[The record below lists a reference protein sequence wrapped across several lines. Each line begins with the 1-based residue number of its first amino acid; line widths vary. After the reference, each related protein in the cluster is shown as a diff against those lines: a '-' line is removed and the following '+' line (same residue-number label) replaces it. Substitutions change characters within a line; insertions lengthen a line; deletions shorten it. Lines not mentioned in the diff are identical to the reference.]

1 MIKISGVYR
10 DPAGVAMPG
19 ALIAVKSKNNTL
31 ETFKCLCVETVTGL
45 GGEYEFSV
53 APDDYE
59 VFVTYNNGIR
69 QRLGFMRIE
78 DGAADGSLNDYLIYA
93 DPELAR
99 PPVYSDIKR
108 MSERARNAEIESSE
122 SARASAGYRDAAMD
136 ARDVAVAESKTAK
149 ESAQSAIASEK
160 GATGSAASAA
170 NSAKESKTAEG
181 MSKKYSDDARDY
193 SEITQSVSDAYSDEI
208 AAQKAVD
215 DGKETRKYFWVHSQS
230 TNELALEY
238 TVSNGRIVPTG
249 RWSMA
254 GAAVTD
260 ALNEMKTRV
269 STVPNAPAGI
279 ADNIAA
285 GVEFADGH
293 FAPLMLDDGR
303 HAFIDANGM
312 LRVVAADSDVV
323 VRPYIEAQPYTL
335 PDGAVCTKIIVDPY
349 ENITE
354 AWTEDGGYYFAT
366 PDGLKRVGDLKPAA
380 QQIKQATA
388 VSDLV
393 MNYGATRISV
403 SDDLRPVMY
412 ILPTFGQSL
421 AEGWSTYDDDV
432 LIATTQLYP
441 ENAWMFKSDRGA
453 GKENPNR
460 GPNPIDEI
468 VSLKDT
474 VNGNWKETSCSSSAS
489 HIISEVEK
497 MTGKRIHILRYV
509 AAQGS
514 MAYRNLTKG
523 TYAWSVLIQG
533 LIDAKRICERMGF
546 KPIVLGVDVKAGES
560 DIDKTGGIYADLYT
574 RFLMN
579 FDRNINAEVKRI
591 FGGDHPAVSIF
602 VEQCSWWPFTE
613 WDIKNVR
620 QGQLSA
626 DGHGNIRFTGPGYQY
641 PHVGD
646 IIHINSK
653 GQNQRGVSLAR
664 AVVFEC
670 FGTGFIP
677 VKPMEVYWSGAN
689 TIDIICSSS
698 VEIIKDT
705 SDVIVSS
712 IALGPGAGFGIR
724 ARDSSPISITSATPF
739 GKIGIRLNVDNPTN
753 TRNVQISYAQRR
765 TGSDNQSGP
774 IYGARGLFRT
784 KDGITNL
791 YTGEIEYQWLPAFI
805 WELN

>member
-432 LIATTQLYP
+432 LIATTQLYS

>member
-1 MIKISGVYR
+1 M
-10 DPAGVAMPG
+10 
-19 ALIAVKSKNNTL
+19 
-31 ETFKCLCVETVTGL
+31 
-45 GGEYEFSV
+45 
-53 APDDYE
+53 
-59 VFVTYNNGIR
+59 
-69 QRLGFMRIE
+69 
-78 DGAADGSLNDYLIYA
+78 
-93 DPELAR
+93 
-99 PPVYSDIKR
+99 
-108 MSERARNAEIESSE
+108 SSE
-122 SARASAGYRDAAMD
+122 GLPVDGVVSTDIVLSARSTQQATDEAKSSLSADSA
-136 ARDVAVAESKTAK
+136 
-149 ESAQSAIASEK
+149 AQSAD
-160 GATGSAASAA
+160 AAFKFSRQA
-170 NSAKESKTAEG
+170 
-181 MSKKYSDDARDY
+181 KYSVTDAEAAAEAAKNY
-193 SEITQSVSDAYSDEI
+193 SEIAQSVSDAYPDEV

-215 DGKETRKYFWVHSQS
+215 DGKETRQFFWVRSQS
-230 TNELALEY
+230 TTELALEY

-254 GAAVTD
+254 GGAVTD

-349 ENITE
+349 KNIIE

-421 AEGWSTYDDDV
+421 AQGWSTYADDV
-432 LIATTQLYP
+432 LVATTQLYP
-441 ENAWMFKSDRGA
+441 DNAWMFKSDRGA

-460 GPNPIDEI
+460 GPALIDEI

-474 VNGNWKETSCSSSAS
+474 VNGGWKETSCSSSAS

-497 MTGKRIHILRYV
+497 LTGKRIHILRFV
-509 AAQGS
+509 AAEGGK
-514 MAYRNLTKG
+514 AYRNLTKG
-523 TYAWSVLIQG
+523 TFSWSTLVQG

-546 KPIVLGVDVKAGES
+546 KPVVLGLDVKAGET
-560 DIDKTGGIYADLYT
+560 DIDGTPGIYPDLYT
-574 RFLMN
+574 RFLRN
-579 FDRNINAEVKRI
+579 LDRNYNAEVKRI
-591 FGGDHPAVSIF
+591 FGGDHSDVPVF
-602 VEQCSWWPFTE
+602 VEQCSWWPYTE

-626 DGHGNIRFTGPGYQY
+626 DGLGNIRFTGPGYQY
-641 PHVGD
+641 PHPGD

-653 GQNQRGVSLAR
+653 GQNMRGVSLAR
-664 AVVFEC
+664 AVAFEC
-670 FGTGFIP
+670 FGTGYIP
-677 VKPMEVYWSGAN
+677 IKPMNVYWSGAN
-689 TIDIICSSS
+689 TIDIICASS
-698 VEIIKDT
+698 VEIIKDV

-712 IALGPGAGFGIR
+712 TGLGAGAGFGIR
-724 ARDSSPISITSATPF
+724 ARDNSVISITDAVPF
-739 GKIGIRLNVDNPTN
+739 GKIGIRLTVDNPTN
-753 TRNVQISYAQRR
+753 TRSVQISYAQRR
-765 TGSDNQSGP
+765 TGNNNQSGP
-774 IYGARGLFRT
+774 IDGARGLFRT

-791 YTGEIEYQWLPAFI
+791 YTGETEYQWLPAFT

>member
-1 MIKISGVYR
+1 M
-10 DPAGVAMPG
+10 
-19 ALIAVKSKNNTL
+19 
-31 ETFKCLCVETVTGL
+31 
-45 GGEYEFSV
+45 
-53 APDDYE
+53 
-59 VFVTYNNGIR
+59 
-69 QRLGFMRIE
+69 
-78 DGAADGSLNDYLIYA
+78 
-93 DPELAR
+93 
-99 PPVYSDIKR
+99 
-108 MSERARNAEIESSE
+108 SSE
-122 SARASAGYRDAAMD
+122 GLPIDGIVGTDIVLGVRSTQQATDEAKSSLSADSA
-136 ARDVAVAESKTAK
+136 
-149 ESAQSAIASEK
+149 AQSAD
-160 GATGSAASAA
+160 AAFKFSRQAKSSVTDAEAA
-170 NSAKESKTAEG
+170 AEAAKN
-181 MSKKYSDDARDY
+181 Y
-193 SEITQSVSDAYSDEI
+193 SEIAQSVSDAYPDEV

-215 DGKETRKYFWVHSQS
+215 DGKETRQFFWVRSQS
-230 TNELALEY
+230 TTELALEY

-254 GAAVTD
+254 GGAVTD

-349 ENITE
+349 KNITE

-388 VSDLV
+388 ANDLV

-421 AEGWSTYDDDV
+421 AQGWSTYADDV

-441 ENAWMFKSDRGA
+441 DNAWMFKSERGA
-453 GKENPNR
+453 GQENPNR
-460 GPNPIDEI
+460 GPALIDEI

-474 VNGNWKETSCSSSAS
+474 VNGGWKETACSSSAA

-497 MTGKRIHILRYV
+497 LTGKRIHILRYV
-509 AAQGS
+509 AAEGGK
-514 MAYRNLTKG
+514 AYRNLTKG
-523 TYAWSVLIQG
+523 TFSWSTLVQG

-546 KPIVLGVDVKAGES
+546 KPVVLGLDVKAGET
-560 DIDKTGGIYADLYT
+560 DIDGTPGIYPDLYT
-574 RFLMN
+574 RFLRN
-579 FDRNINAEVKRI
+579 LDRNYNAEVKRI
-591 FGGDHPAVSIF
+591 FGGDHSDVPVF
-602 VEQCSWWPFTE
+602 VEQCSWWPYTE

-626 DGHGNIRFTGPGYQY
+626 DGLGNIRFTGPGYQY
-641 PHVGD
+641 PHPGD

-653 GQNQRGVSLAR
+653 GQNMRGVSLAR
-664 AVVFEC
+664 AVAFEC
-670 FGTGFIP
+670 FGTGYIP
-677 VKPMEVYWSGAN
+677 IKPMNVYWSGAN
-689 TIDIICSSS
+689 TIDIICASS
-698 VEIIKDT
+698 VEIIKDV
-705 SDVIVSS
+705 SDGIVSS
-712 IALGPGAGFGIR
+712 AGLGAGAGFGIR
-724 ARDSSPISITSATPF
+724 ARDNSAISITDAVPF
-739 GKIGIRLNVDNPTN
+739 GKIGIRLTVDNPTN
-753 TRNVQISYAQRR
+753 TRSVQISYAQRR
-765 TGSDNQSGP
+765 TGSNNQSGP
-774 IYGARGLFRT
+774 IDGARGLFRT

-791 YTGEIEYQWLPAFI
+791 YTGETEYQWLPAFT

>member
-1 MIKISGVYR
+1 M
-10 DPAGVAMPG
+10 
-19 ALIAVKSKNNTL
+19 
-31 ETFKCLCVETVTGL
+31 
-45 GGEYEFSV
+45 
-53 APDDYE
+53 
-59 VFVTYNNGIR
+59 
-69 QRLGFMRIE
+69 
-78 DGAADGSLNDYLIYA
+78 
-93 DPELAR
+93 
-99 PPVYSDIKR
+99 
-108 MSERARNAEIESSE
+108 SSE
-122 SARASAGYRDAAMD
+122 GLPVDGVVSTDIVLSARSTQQATDEAKSSLSADSA
-136 ARDVAVAESKTAK
+136 
-149 ESAQSAIASEK
+149 AQSAD
-160 GATGSAASAA
+160 AAFKFSRQAKSSVTDAEAA
-170 NSAKESKTAEG
+170 AEAAKN
-181 MSKKYSDDARDY
+181 Y
-193 SEITQSVSDAYSDEI
+193 SEIAQSVSDAYPDEV

-215 DGKETRKYFWVHSQS
+215 DGKETRQFFWVRSQS
-230 TNELALEY
+230 TTELALEY

-254 GAAVTD
+254 GGAVTD

-388 VSDLV
+388 VNDLV

-421 AEGWSTYDDDV
+421 AQGWSTYADDV

-441 ENAWMFKSDRGA
+441 DNAWMFKSDRGA

-460 GPNPIDEI
+460 GPALIDEV

-474 VNGNWKETSCSSSAS
+474 VNDNWKETACSSSAS

-497 MTGKRIHILRYV
+497 LTGKRIHILRFV

-514 MAYRNLTKG
+514 QAYRNLTKG
-523 TYAWSVLIQG
+523 TFSWSTLVQG

-546 KPIVLGVDVKAGES
+546 KPVVLGLDVKAGET
-560 DIDKTGGIYADLYT
+560 DIDGTPGMYADLYT
-574 RFLMN
+574 RFLRN
-579 FDRNINAEVKRI
+579 LDRNYNAEVKRI
-591 FGGDHPAVSIF
+591 FGGDHPDVPVF
-602 VEQCSWWPFTE
+602 VEQCSWWPYTE

-626 DGHGNIRFTGPGYQY
+626 DGLGNIRFTGPGYQY
-641 PHVGD
+641 PHPGD

-653 GQNQRGVSLAR
+653 GQNMRGVSLAR
-664 AVVFEC
+664 AVAFEC
-670 FGTGFIP
+670 FGTGYIP
-677 VKPMEVYWSGAN
+677 IKPMNVYWSGAN
-689 TIDIICSSS
+689 TIDIICASS
-698 VEIIKDT
+698 VEIIKDV

-712 IALGPGAGFGIR
+712 TGLGAGAGFGIR
-724 ARDSSPISITSATPF
+724 ARDNSVISITDAVPF
-739 GKIGIRLNVDNPTN
+739 GKIGIRLTVDNPTN
-753 TRNVQISYAQRR
+753 TRSVQISYAQRR
-765 TGSDNQSGP
+765 TGNNNQSGP
-774 IYGARGLFRT
+774 IDGARGLFRT

-791 YTGEIEYQWLPAFI
+791 YTGETEYQWLPAFL
-805 WELN
+805 WEIN

>member
-10 DPAGVAMPG
+10 DPAGGAMPG

-53 APDDYE
+53 VPDDYE
-59 VFVTYNNGIR
+59 VFITYDNGIR

-170 NSAKESKTAEG
+170 NSAKESKAAEG
-181 MSKKYSDDARDY
+181 LSKKYSDDARDY
-193 SEITQSVSDAYSDEI
+193 SEITQSVSDAYPDEI

-269 STVPNAPAGI
+269 SNVPNTPAGI

-285 GVEFADGH
+285 GVEFSNGK

-303 HAFIDANGM
+303 HAFIDANGV
-312 LRVVAADSDVV
+312 LRTVAADSDIL
-323 VRPYIEAQPYTL
+323 VRPYIEMQPFTL
-335 PDGAVCTKIIVDPY
+335 PDGSVCTKVIVDPY
-349 ENITE
+349 NNITE
-354 AWTEDGGYYFAT
+354 AWTEDGGYYFDT
-366 PDGLKRVGDLKPAA
+366 PSGLKRVGDLQPAA

-388 VSDLV
+388 ASDLV

-403 SDDLRPVMY
+403 ADDLRPVMY

-421 AEGWSTYDDDV
+421 AEGWSTYADDV

-441 ENAWMFKSDRGA
+441 DNAWMFKSERGA

-460 GPNPIDEI
+460 GPTPIDEI

-474 VNGNWKETSCSSSAS
+474 INGNWKETSCSSSAS

-497 MTGKRIHILRYV
+497 LTGKRIHILRYV

-620 QGQLSA
+620 QGQLNA
-626 DGHGNIRFTGPGYQY
+626 DGMGNIRFTGPSYQY
-641 PHVGD
+641 PHPGD

-653 GQNQRGVSLAR
+653 GQNMRGVSLAR

-677 VKPMEVYWSGAN
+677 VKPLDVYWSGIN
-689 TIDIICSSS
+689 TIEIINSSS
-698 VEIIKDT
+698 VEIIRDD
-705 SDVIVSS
+705 SGEIVNPTG
-712 IALGPGAGFGIR
+712 LGAGAGFGIR
-724 ARDSSPISITSATPF
+724 ARDGSAISITNAEAF
-739 GKIGIRLNVDNPTN
+739 GKVGIRLTVDNPTN
-753 TRNVQISYAQRR
+753 TRNVQISHGQRR

-774 IYGARGLFRT
+774 IHGARGLFRT
-784 KDGITNL
+784 KSGITNL
-791 YTGEIEYQWLPAFI
+791 YTGEIEYQWLPTFT

>member
-1 MIKISGVYR
+1 M
-10 DPAGVAMPG
+10 
-19 ALIAVKSKNNTL
+19 
-31 ETFKCLCVETVTGL
+31 
-45 GGEYEFSV
+45 
-53 APDDYE
+53 
-59 VFVTYNNGIR
+59 
-69 QRLGFMRIE
+69 
-78 DGAADGSLNDYLIYA
+78 
-93 DPELAR
+93 
-99 PPVYSDIKR
+99 
-108 MSERARNAEIESSE
+108 SSE
-122 SARASAGYRDAAMD
+122 GLPVDGVVSTDIVLSARSTQQATDEAKSSLSADSA
-136 ARDVAVAESKTAK
+136 
-149 ESAQSAIASEK
+149 AQSAD
-160 GATGSAASAA
+160 AAFKFSRQAKSSVTDAEAA
-170 NSAKESKTAEG
+170 AEAAKN
-181 MSKKYSDDARDY
+181 Y
-193 SEITQSVSDAYSDEI
+193 SEIAQSVSDAYPDEV

-215 DGKETRKYFWVHSQS
+215 DGKETRQFFWVRSQS
-230 TNELALEY
+230 TTELALEY

-254 GAAVTD
+254 GGAVTD

-349 ENITE
+349 KNIIE

-421 AEGWSTYDDDV
+421 AQGWSTYADDV

-441 ENAWMFKSDRGA
+441 DNAWMFKSDRGA

-460 GPNPIDEI
+460 GPALIDEI

-474 VNGNWKETSCSSSAS
+474 VNGGWKETSCSSSAS

-497 MTGKRIHILRYV
+497 LTGKRIHILRFV
-509 AAQGS
+509 AAEGGK
-514 MAYRNLTKG
+514 AYRNLTKG
-523 TYAWSVLIQG
+523 TFSWSTLVQG

-546 KPIVLGVDVKAGES
+546 KPVVLGLDVKAGET
-560 DIDKTGGIYADLYT
+560 DIDGTPGIYPDLYT
-574 RFLMN
+574 RFLRN
-579 FDRNINAEVKRI
+579 LDRNYNAEVKRI
-591 FGGDHPAVSIF
+591 FGGDHSDVPVF
-602 VEQCSWWPFTE
+602 VEQCSWWPYTE

-626 DGHGNIRFTGPGYQY
+626 DGLGNIRFTGPGYQY
-641 PHVGD
+641 PHPGD

-653 GQNQRGVSLAR
+653 GQNMRGVSLAR
-664 AVVFEC
+664 AVAFEC
-670 FGTGFIP
+670 FGTGYIP
-677 VKPMEVYWSGAN
+677 IKPMNVYWSGAN
-689 TIDIICSSS
+689 TIDIICASS
-698 VEIIKDT
+698 VEIIKDV

-712 IALGPGAGFGIR
+712 TGLGAGAGFGIR
-724 ARDSSPISITSATPF
+724 ARDNSAISITDAVPF
-739 GKIGIRLNVDNPTN
+739 GKIGIRLTVDNPTN
-753 TRNVQISYAQRR
+753 TRSVQISYAQRR
-765 TGSDNQSGP
+765 TGSNNQSGP
-774 IYGARGLFRT
+774 IDGARGLFRT

-791 YTGEIEYQWLPAFI
+791 YTGETEYQWLPAFT

>member
-1 MIKISGVYR
+1 MS
-10 DPAGVAMPG
+10 
-19 ALIAVKSKNNTL
+19 
-31 ETFKCLCVETVTGL
+31 
-45 GGEYEFSV
+45 
-53 APDDYE
+53 
-59 VFVTYNNGIR
+59 NNGLPVTDVVGVSVTLG
-69 QRLGFMRIE
+69 QRRTAG
-78 DGAADGSLNDYLIYA
+78 
-93 DPELAR
+93 
-99 PPVYSDIKR
+99 
-108 MSERARNAEIESSE
+108 
-122 SARASAGYRDAAMD
+122 ASAGDAY
-136 ARDVAVAESKTAK
+136 AEA
-149 ESAQSAIASEK
+149 AQGSAISA
-160 GATGSAASAA
+160 AGSAASAKQSEIA
-170 NSAKESKTAEG
+170 AAEGAADVKENVQQATDAAESAKEYA
-181 MSKKYSDDARDY
+181 A
-193 SEITQSVSDAYSDEI
+193 IAQAVPNAYPDEL

-215 DGKETRKYFWVHSQS
+215 DGTEKREFFYVRSQS
-230 TNELALEY
+230 TTELALEY
-238 TVSNGRIVPTG
+238 TVVNGRIVPTG
-249 RWSMA
+249 RWTIA
-254 GAAVTD
+254 GAAVTE

-303 HAFIDANGM
+303 HAFIDENGM

-349 ENITE
+349 KNITE
-354 AWTEDGGYYFAT
+354 AWTDDGGYYFAT

-388 VSDLV
+388 ASDLV

-403 SDDLRPVMY
+403 ADDLRPVMY

-421 AEGWSTYDDDV
+421 AEGWSTYADDV

-441 ENAWMFKSDRGA
+441 DNAWMFKSERGV

-460 GPNPIDEI
+460 GPTPIDEI

-474 VNGNWKETSCSSSAS
+474 VDGGWKETSCSSSAS

-497 MTGKRIHILRYV
+497 LTGKRIHILRYV

-514 MAYRNLTKG
+514 MTYRNLTKG

-546 KPIVLGVDVKAGES
+546 KPIVLGIDVKAGES

-579 FDRNINAEVKRI
+579 FDRNINSEVKRI
-591 FGGDHPAVSIF
+591 FGGDHPAVTIF

-705 SDVIVSS
+705 SDLIVSS
-712 IALGPGAGFGIR
+712 IGLGPGAGFGIR
-724 ARDSSPISITSATPF
+724 ARDDSTISIISAAPF
-739 GKIGIRLNVDNPTN
+739 GKIGIRLTVENPTN
-753 TRNVQISYAQRR
+753 TRSVQISYAQRR
-765 TGSDNQSGP
+765 TGNDNQSGP
-774 IYGARGLFRT
+774 VYGARGLFRT
-784 KDGITNL
+784 KSGITNL

>member
-53 APDDYE
+53 VPDDYE
-59 VFVTYNNGIR
+59 VFITYDNGIR

-78 DGAADGSLNDYLIYA
+78 DGTADGSLNDYLIYA

-122 SARASAGYRDAAMD
+122 SARTSAGYRDAAMD

-170 NSAKESKTAEG
+170 NSAKESKAAEG
-181 MSKKYSDDARDY
+181 LSKKYSDDARDY
-193 SEITQSVSDAYSDEI
+193 SEITQSVSDAYPDEI

>member
-1 MIKISGVYR
+1 MIQISGNYY
-10 DPAGVAMPG
+10 DPVGQPVEN
-19 ALIAVKSKNNTL
+19 LRITIAAKRTTAD
-31 ETFKCLCVETVTGL
+31 TFRELLVSQVTGPD
-45 GGEYEFSV
+45 GEYSFELV
-53 APDDYE
+53 PGYYR
-59 VFVTYNNGIR
+59 VTVLYPEANRTTVIGDMELESNSPP
-69 QRLGFMRIE
+69 
-78 DGAADGSLNDYLIYA
+78 GSLNDYVRFA
-93 DPELAR
+93 DPVLAD
-99 PPVYSDIKR
+99 PTVYAEMKR
-108 MSERARNAEIESSE
+108 WYGITSSMSEGASEAAKIAIQAKDIAVTESE
-122 SARASAGYRDAAMD
+122 SAKDSAGEAIKGAEIAKDSAERAHKSSTDSNDAAE
-136 ARDVAVAESKTAK
+136 RAE
-149 ESAQSAIASEK
+149 ESAQIAL
-160 GATGSAASAA
+160 
-170 NSAKESKTAEG
+170 
-181 MSKKYSDDARDY
+181 
-193 SEITQSVSDAYSDEI
+193 SVADAYTDEVE
-208 AAQKAVD
+208 AQKAVN
-215 DGKETRKYFWVHSQS
+215 DGKETRQFFYVRSRS
-230 TNELALEY
+230 TTELALEY
-238 TVSNGRIVPTG
+238 TVSNGRVVPTG
-249 RWSMA
+249 RYTIA
-254 GAAVTD
+254 GNAVNE
-260 ALNEMKTRV
+260 ALSEMKSRV
-269 STVPNAPAGI
+269 STVPNAPAGVDEI
-279 ADNIAA
+279 IAA

-349 ENITE
+349 KNITE
-354 AWTEDGGYYFAT
+354 AWTEDGGYYFST

-388 VSDLV
+388 ASDLV

-421 AEGWSTYDDDV
+421 AEGWSTYADDV

-560 DIDKTGGIYADLYT
+560 DIDKTGGIFADLYT
-574 RFLMN
+574 RFLKN
-579 FDRNINAEVKRI
+579 FDRNINSEVKRI

-705 SDVIVSS
+705 SDLIVSS
-712 IALGPGAGFGIR
+712 IGLGPGAGFGIR
-724 ARDSSPISITSATPF
+724 ARDDSTISIISAAPF
-739 GKIGIRLNVDNPTN
+739 GKIGIRLTVENPTN
-753 TRNVQISYAQRR
+753 TRSVQISYAQRR
-765 TGSDNQSGP
+765 TGNDNQSGP
-774 IYGARGLFRT
+774 VYGARGLFRT
-784 KDGITNL
+784 KSGITNL

>member
-1 MIKISGVYR
+1 MAQRY
-10 DPAGVAMPG
+10 
-19 ALIAVKSKNNTL
+19 NTGNPRPSNSM
-31 ETFKCLCVETVTGL
+31 K
-45 GGEYEFSV
+45 
-53 APDDYE
+53 D
-59 VFVTYNNGIR
+59 
-69 QRLGFMRIE
+69 
-78 DGAADGSLNDYLIYA
+78 LNDNALAYDDFLNGEQDEAYDRFQKPFPTVRKQVAERVNEIIGAQQDAEKYA
-93 DPELAR
+93 EEAKGYAEAAQK
-99 PPVYSDIKR
+99 VSDI
-108 MSERARNAEIESSE
+108 
-122 SARASAGYRDAAMD
+122 Y
-136 ARDVAVAESKTAK
+136 T
-149 ESAQSAIASEK
+149 
-160 GATGSAASAA
+160 
-170 NSAKESKTAEG
+170 
-181 MSKKYSDDARDY
+181 
-193 SEITQSVSDAYSDEI
+193 DELE
-208 AAQKAVD
+208 AQKAVD
-215 DGKETRKYFWVHSQS
+215 DGKETRQFFWVRSQS
-230 TNELALEY
+230 ETELALEY
-238 TVSNGRIVPTG
+238 TVSSGRIVPTG
-249 RWSMA
+249 KTSIA

>member
-31 ETFKCLCVETVTGL
+31 ETFKCLCVETVTGR

-53 APDDYE
+53 VPDDYE
-59 VFVTYNNGIR
+59 VFITYDNGIR

-108 MSERARNAEIESSE
+108 MSERARNAEIVSSE

-149 ESAQSAIASEK
+149 ASAQSAIASEK
-160 GATGSAASAA
+160 GATESAASAA
-170 NSAKESKTAEG
+170 NSAKESKAAEG

-193 SEITQSVSDAYSDEI
+193 SEITQSVSDAYPDEI

-254 GAAVTD
+254 GGAVTD

-303 HAFIDANGM
+303 HAFIDSNGM

-546 KPIVLGVDVKAGES
+546 KPIVLGIDVKAGES
-560 DIDKTGGIYADLYT
+560 DIDKTGGIFADLYT
-574 RFLMN
+574 RFLKN
-579 FDRNINAEVKRI
+579 FDRNINSEVKRI

>member
-1 MIKISGVYR
+1 M
-10 DPAGVAMPG
+10 
-19 ALIAVKSKNNTL
+19 
-31 ETFKCLCVETVTGL
+31 
-45 GGEYEFSV
+45 
-53 APDDYE
+53 
-59 VFVTYNNGIR
+59 
-69 QRLGFMRIE
+69 
-78 DGAADGSLNDYLIYA
+78 
-93 DPELAR
+93 
-99 PPVYSDIKR
+99 
-108 MSERARNAEIESSE
+108 SSE
-122 SARASAGYRDAAMD
+122 GLPVDGVVSTDIVLSARSTQQATDEAKSSLSADSA
-136 ARDVAVAESKTAK
+136 
-149 ESAQSAIASEK
+149 AQSAD
-160 GATGSAASAA
+160 AAFKFSRQAKSSVTDAEAA
-170 NSAKESKTAEG
+170 AEAAKN
-181 MSKKYSDDARDY
+181 Y
-193 SEITQSVSDAYSDEI
+193 SEIAQSVSDAYPDEV

-215 DGKETRKYFWVHSQS
+215 DGKETRQFFWVRSQS
-230 TNELALEY
+230 TTELALEY

-254 GAAVTD
+254 GGAVTD

-303 HAFIDANGM
+303 HAFIDVNGM

-349 ENITE
+349 KNITE

-388 VSDLV
+388 ANDLV

-421 AEGWSTYDDDV
+421 AQGWSTYADDV

-441 ENAWMFKSDRGA
+441 DNAWMFKSDRGA

-460 GPNPIDEI
+460 GPALIDEI

-474 VNGNWKETSCSSSAS
+474 VNGGWKETSCSSSAS

-497 MTGKRIHILRYV
+497 LTGKRIHILRFV
-509 AAQGS
+509 AAEGGK
-514 MAYRNLTKG
+514 AYRNLTKG
-523 TYAWSVLIQG
+523 TFSWSTLVQG

-546 KPIVLGVDVKAGES
+546 KPVVLGLDVKAGET
-560 DIDKTGGIYADLYT
+560 DIDGTPGIYPDLYT
-574 RFLMN
+574 RFLRN
-579 FDRNINAEVKRI
+579 LDRNYNAEVKRI
-591 FGGDHPAVSIF
+591 FGGDHSDVPVF
-602 VEQCSWWPFTE
+602 VEQCSWWPYTE

-626 DGHGNIRFTGPGYQY
+626 DGLGNIRFTGPGYQY
-641 PHVGD
+641 PHPGD

-653 GQNQRGVSLAR
+653 GQNMRGVSLAR
-664 AVVFEC
+664 AVAFEC
-670 FGTGFIP
+670 FGTGYIP
-677 VKPMEVYWSGAN
+677 IKPMNVYWSGAN
-689 TIDIICSSS
+689 TIDIICASS
-698 VEIIKDT
+698 VEIIKDV

-712 IALGPGAGFGIR
+712 TGLGAGAGFGIR
-724 ARDSSPISITSATPF
+724 ARDNSAISITDAVPF
-739 GKIGIRLNVDNPTN
+739 GKIGIRLTVDNPTN
-753 TRNVQISYAQRR
+753 TRSVQISYAQRR
-765 TGSDNQSGP
+765 TGSNNQSGP
-774 IYGARGLFRT
+774 IDGARGLFRT

-791 YTGEIEYQWLPAFI
+791 YTGETEYQWLPAFT

>member
-53 APDDYE
+53 VPDDYE
-59 VFVTYNNGIR
+59 VFITYDNGIR

-78 DGAADGSLNDYLIYA
+78 DGTADGSLNDYLIYA

-170 NSAKESKTAEG
+170 NSAKESKAAEG
-181 MSKKYSDDARDY
+181 LSKKYSDDARDY
-193 SEITQSVSDAYSDEI
+193 SEITQSVSDAYPDEI

>member
-1 MIKISGVYR
+1 MAVLISGKLIGPNG
-10 DPAGVAMPG
+10 DPRPNVTIM
-19 ALIAVKSKNNTL
+19 LVAVKTSSAVVKQ
-31 ETFKCLCVETVTGL
+31 
-45 GGEYEFSV
+45 
-53 APDDYE
+53 APSSS
-59 VFVTYNNGIR
+59 TTT
-69 QRLGFMRIE
+69 
-78 DGAADGSLNDYLIYA
+78 ADGSYSLSVEVGTHNVMIEAYG
-93 DPELAR
+93 R
-99 PPVYSDIKR
+99 PFEKAGQITVYSDSKPGTLNDFLTSPGEDELTPAIVAMVDEMR
-108 MSERARNAEIESSE
+108 GEAAAYAEQ
-122 SARASAGYRDAAMD
+122 
-136 ARDVAVAESKTAK
+136 AK
-149 ESAQSAIASEK
+149 
-160 GATGSAASAA
+160 ASAA
-170 NSAKESKTAEG
+170 EAKVA
-181 MSKKYSDDARDY
+181 
-193 SEITQSVSDAYSDEI
+193 SEQAQSVSDAYPDEV

-215 DGKETRKYFWVHSQS
+215 DGKETRQFFWVRSQS
-230 TNELALEY
+230 TSELALEY
-238 TVSNGRIVPTG
+238 TVTDSRVVPTG

-254 GAAVTD
+254 GGAVTD

-279 ADNIAA
+279 DDKIAA

-303 HAFIDANGM
+303 HAFIDENGM

-349 ENITE
+349 KNITE

-388 VSDLV
+388 ANDLV

-403 SDDLRPVMY
+403 ADDIRPVMY

-421 AEGWSTYDDDV
+421 AEGWSTYADDV

-441 ENAWMFKSDRGA
+441 DNAWMFKSERGA

-460 GPNPIDEI
+460 GPTPIDEI

-474 VNGNWKETSCSSSAS
+474 INGNWKETSCSSSAS

-497 MTGKRIHILRYV
+497 LTGKRIHILRYV
-509 AAQGS
+509 AAQGG

-560 DIDKTGGIYADLYT
+560 DTDKTGGIYADLYT

-602 VEQCSWWPFTE
+602 VEQCSWWPYTE

-620 QGQLSA
+620 QGQLNA
-626 DGHGNIRFTGPGYQY
+626 DGLGNIRFTGPSYQY
-641 PHVGD
+641 PHPGD

-653 GQNQRGVSLAR
+653 GQNMRGVSLAR

-677 VKPMEVYWSGAN
+677 LKPMDVYWSGVN
-689 TIDIICSSS
+689 TIDIICASS
-698 VEIIKDT
+698 VEIIKDV
-705 SDVIVSS
+705 SDGIVSS
-712 IALGPGAGFGIR
+712 AGLGAGAGFGIR
-724 ARDSSPISITSATPF
+724 ARDNSAISITDAVPF
-739 GKIGIRLNVDNPTN
+739 GKIGIRLTVDNPTN
-753 TRNVQISYAQRR
+753 TRSVQISYAQRR
-765 TGSDNQSGP
+765 TGSNNQSGP
-774 IYGARGLFRT
+774 IDGARGLFRT

-791 YTGEIEYQWLPAFI
+791 YTGETEYQWLPDFT